1 MSEEQ
6 QNEVTGADVVS
17 TGDTE
22 IVDHHGHIE
31 QVDLQT
37 EMQRSYLDYAMA
49 VIIGRALP
57 DVRDGL
63 KPVHRRVIY
72 AMYDGGYRPDRA
84 FNKCARVVGDV
95 MGQFHPHGDSA
106 IYDTLV
112 RLIQSWIMRYP
123 LALGQGNFGSPG
135 NDGAA
140 APRYTETKMAP
151 IALEMVRDIN
161 EDTVDFQPNYDGK
174 SLEPTVLPAR
184 IPNLLVNGSS
194 GIAVGMATN
203 IPPHNLREVAEG
215 VEWFLKNPHATNEEL
230 LNALMARIKGPDFP
244 TGAQILGTKGIEDA
258 YRTGR
263 GSITMRA
270 VVNVEEIHGRTCLVV
285 TELPYQAN
293 PDNLAIKIAELIKD
307 GKVTGIADLRDETSG
322 RTGQR
327 LVIVLKRDASPK
339 VVLNNLYKHTQLQ
352 ENFSANMLAIVDGV
366 PRTLSLD
373 AFVRHWVNHQLDVI
387 VRRTRYR
394 LRQAEEEAHIL
405 RGLLKALDALDEVI
419 ALIRRSPTADE
430 ARTALMEFLQ
440 IDEAQAQAIL
450 NMQLRRLAALERQ
463 KIQDRHDEL
472 MRMIAEYNAII
483 ASETRQRE
491 IISEELGEIVNRY
504 GDDRRTQIMYG
515 YNGDMSMEDLIPEE
529 EVVVTIT
536 RGGYIKRTRSDQ
548 YRSQHRGGKGIKGA
562 SLRGDDVVE
571 HFFVTTTH
579 SWILFFTNLGRVYR
593 AKGYELQEAG
603 RDAKGQHIA
612 NLLEFQGGEHIAQV
626 MELKSYED
634 AEYLVLATRGGM
646 VKKSRLSDYDTNRTA
661 GLIAINLREG
671 DEVVSAFTV
680 SAADDI
686 LLVSRNGMSLRFHA
700 DDASLRPM
708 GRSTSGVTGMK
719 FRDGDELISAN
730 VVTEGSYVF
739 VVTEGGYAKRTSV
752 DEYRVQGRN
761 GFGIKVA
768 KLVEDRG
775 ALVGGLIVDEED
787 EVLVVMSSGKVV
799 RSNVNEVPAKGRDT
813 MGVIFA
819 KPGEGDSIIGVA
831 RNQDR
836 QLDDS
841 DDENTENA
849 EAADDTST
857 APGTDN
863 EGEAAAADLTAT
875 GGN

>member
-6 QNEVTGADVVS
+6 QNKSTEVDVVS
-17 TGDTE
+17 NGGAE
-22 IVDHHGHIE
+22 NVDHHGHIE

-373 AFVRHWVNHQLDVI
+373 AFVRHWVDHQMDVI

-430 ARTALMEFLQ
+430 ARSGLMEFLQ

-504 GDDRRTQIMYG
+504 GDERRTQIMYG

-626 MELKSYED
+626 MELKSYDD

-680 SAADDI
+680 SAKDDI

-719 FRDGDELISAN
+719 FREGDELISAN
-730 VVTEGSYVF
+730 VVTEDSFVF

-787 EVLVVMSSGKVV
+787 EVLVVMASGKVV

-819 KPGEGDSIIGVA
+819 KPGKGDSIIGVA

-841 DDENTENA
+841 DDETTENTEA
-849 EAADDTST
+849 SESSE
-857 APGTDN
+857 APGSDN

>member
-1 MSEEQ
+1 MSEEH
-6 QNEVTGADVVS
+6 QNETTKADVVS
-17 TGDTE
+17 NGGAE
-22 IVDHHGHIE
+22 SVDHHGHIE

-72 AMYDGGYRPDRA
+72 AMYDGGYRPDRS

-95 MGQFHPHGDSA
+95 MGQFHPHGDVA

-230 LNALMARIKGPDFP
+230 LSALMARIKGPDFP

-373 AFVRHWVNHQLDVI
+373 AFVRHWVDHQMDVI

-430 ARTALMEFLQ
+430 ARSGLMEFLQ

-504 GDDRRTQIMYG
+504 GDERRTQIMYG

-626 MELKSYED
+626 MELKSYKD

-680 SAADDI
+680 SDKDDI

-719 FRDGDELISAN
+719 FREGDELISAN
-730 VVTEGSYVF
+730 VVTEGSFVF

-787 EVLVVMSSGKVV
+787 EVLVVMASGKVV

-819 KPGEGDSIIGVA
+819 KPGKGDSIIGVA

-841 DDENTENA
+841 DDETAENTEA
-849 EAADDTST
+849 SESSE

>member
-184 IPNLLVNGSS
+184 IPNLLINGSS

-339 VVLNNLYKHTQLQ
+339 VVLNNLYTHTQLQ

-394 LRQAEEEAHIL
+394 LGQAEEEAHIL

-730 VVTEGSYVF
+730 VVTGGSYVF

-849 EAADDTST
+849 EAADDTSA

>member
-1 MSEEQ
+1 MSEEH
-6 QNEVTGADVVS
+6 QNETTKADVVS
-17 TGDTE
+17 NGGAE
-22 IVDHHGHIE
+22 SVDHHGHIE

-72 AMYDGGYRPDRA
+72 AMYDGGYRPDRS

-95 MGQFHPHGDSA
+95 MGQFHPHGDSP

-373 AFVRHWVNHQLDVI
+373 AFVRHWVDHQMDVI

-430 ARTALMEFLQ
+430 ARSGLMEFLQ

-504 GDDRRTQIMYG
+504 GDERRTQIMYG

-680 SAADDI
+680 SDKDDI

-730 VVTEGSYVF
+730 VVTEGSFVF

-787 EVLVVMSSGKVV
+787 EVLVVMASGKVV

-819 KPGEGDSIIGVA
+819 KPGKGDSIIGVA

-841 DDENTENA
+841 DDETTENTEA
-849 EAADDTST
+849 SESSE